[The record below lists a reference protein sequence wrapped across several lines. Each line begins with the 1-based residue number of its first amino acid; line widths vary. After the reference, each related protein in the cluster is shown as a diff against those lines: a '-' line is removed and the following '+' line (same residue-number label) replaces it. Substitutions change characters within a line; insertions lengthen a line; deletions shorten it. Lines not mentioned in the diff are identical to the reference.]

1 MEQAVTDGA
10 GLHTAQRVLRRFA
23 PAPFTLLLIA
33 VAGLGTALALAR
45 QATFGAV
52 LTYDSLEY
60 IGIAR
65 NLLDGEG
72 LVRWSGQV
80 YTLWPL
86 GYPLVLTIGS
96 LGVLDPLSIAGPL
109 NAGLFGLTIFVSG
122 RFLQQRLAS
131 RFLVAWACLA
141 LALSIPLAWSAAQML
156 TESLFILL
164 TTAALA
170 CLDKFLRQGGAA
182 HLVLASAFSAFAW
195 QTRYVGVAL
204 AAFVGLALLF
214 QRRATLPQRGR
225 RVALFALI
233 CGTPMAIWLTRNWL
247 LTGTTT
253 THFRAPWPGL
263 SEATAKALRYA
274 SEWLHFH
281 LPGLPLSPNQ
291 AIGLVLGPTL
301 IAMIAWPFLVKRPRP
316 AGDWAPAALFG
327 GFALTY
333 LIATVG
339 LTGLGAA
346 GHGFQ
351 ARYLLPLYL
360 PLVVVLATTLDRF
373 LAAEGE
379 RPLFGRL
386 RLWPG
391 HGQPRKLSNAAT
403 AVLLALSLWLAGQV
417 MPNREHIG
425 YANDGHLWLAY
436 SSERWQRSETLR
448 YLREKPLPGWIWA
461 VEPTIV
467 SFHNPADARYRYLP
481 GGVGPR
487 PSGVPELSRQLAHVS
502 ERAYLVWLTEAVW
515 RHPDFPFGPASL
527 RVLPGL
533 ALLRELDD
541 GVIFR
546 IAAEHTPA
554 PDTNPYLSAQAA
566 IASGELGPPLARSV
580 FDLHLLD
587 GKLVYAKAPCAAQDT
602 QARFF
607 LHVVPANAADL
618 PADSRHRGYE
628 RLGFDFQRYGA
639 IFDGTCL
646 ALATLPEYAIER
658 VRTGQSERG
667 GRRIWEEAFKP
678 ASGGTVQP

>member
-10 GLHTAQRVLRRFA
+10 GLRTAHRVLRRFA

-33 VAGLGTALALAR
+33 FACLGTALALAR

-52 LTYDSLEY
+52 LAYDSLEY
-60 IGIAR
+60 IGVAR
-65 NLLDGEG
+65 NLLAGEG
-72 LVRWSGQV
+72 LVRWDGRV

-86 GYPLVLTIGS
+86 GYPLVLAIGS
-96 LGVLDPLSIAGPL
+96 LGMVDPLALAGPL
-109 NAGLFGLTIFVSG
+109 NAGLFGLTIFVAG
-122 RFLQQRLAS
+122 RFLQRRLAS

-170 CLDKFLRQGGAA
+170 CLDKFLRQREAA

-214 QRRATLPQRGR
+214 QRRATLPQRGG

-233 CGTPMAIWLTRNWL
+233 CGAPMAIWLTRNWL
-247 LTGTTT
+247 VTGTTT
-253 THFRAPWPGL
+253 THFGTPGPGL

-291 AIGLVLGPTL
+291 AIWLVLGPAL
-301 IAMIAWPFLVKRPRP
+301 IAVIAWPFLVKRARP
-316 AGDWAPAALFG
+316 AADWAPAALFG

-339 LTGLGAA
+339 LTGFGVV

-373 LAAEGE
+373 LAIEAE

-391 HGQPRKLSNAAT
+391 ARSARRRSNAAT
-403 AVLLALSLWLAGQV
+403 AVLLALSVWLGGQV

-448 YLREKPLPGWIWA
+448 YLRENPLSGWIWA

-467 SFHNPADARYRYLP
+467 HLHNPADARYRYLP
-481 GGVGPR
+481 GGAGPR
-487 PSGVPELSRQLAHVS
+487 QGLSELSRQLAHVS
-502 ERAYLVWLTEAVW
+502 ERAYLVWLTEATW
-515 RHPDFPFGPASL
+515 HHPDFPFGPASL

-533 ALLRELDD
+533 VPLRELDD

-546 IAAEHTPA
+546 IVAEHTPA

-607 LHVVPANAADL
+607 LHVVPANEADL

-628 RLGFDFQRYGA
+628 RLGFDFQRHGA
-639 IFDGTCL
+639 MFDGTCL
-646 ALATLPEYAIER
+646 AFATLPEYAIER

-678 ASGGTVQP
+678 ASDGSVRP